1 MIIRK
6 EQPQDFQAIRRVNEE
21 AFKGTVEADLI
32 ESIRSSDYYQP
43 SLSLVVEAFDGNIV
57 GYLMF
62 SEISLEAAGGS
73 RFILALAPL
82 AVLPEYQGS
91 RIGSKLMEEGI
102 RLAREKAYP
111 AIAVLG
117 HADFYPRF
125 GFISSEQF
133 GIRAPFDVPAEYFML
148 LELYDGSLENLAGTI
163 HYPAAFSENN

>member
-6 EQPQDFQAIRRVNEE
+6 EQPQDYEAIRRVNEE

-32 ESIRSSDYYQP
+32 ESIRTSDYYQP
-43 SLSLVVEAFDGNIV
+43 GLSLVAEAEDGLIV
-57 GYLMF
+57 GYIMF
-62 SEISLEAAGGS
+62 SEISLEAAGRS

-82 AVLPEYQGS
+82 AVLPAYQGTRFGS
-91 RIGSKLMEEGI
+91 RLMEEGI
-102 RLAREKAYP
+102 RLSREKAYP

-117 HADFYPRF
+117 HADYYPRF
-125 GFISSEQF
+125 GFIPSEQF
-133 GIRAPFDVPAEYFML
+133 AIPAPFDVPAEYFML